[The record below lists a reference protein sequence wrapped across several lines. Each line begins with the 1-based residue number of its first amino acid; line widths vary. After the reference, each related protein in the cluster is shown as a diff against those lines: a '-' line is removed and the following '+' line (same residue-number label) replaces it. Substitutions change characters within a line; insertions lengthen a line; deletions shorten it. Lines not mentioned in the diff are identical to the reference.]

1 MTAAVV
7 LGVIVNIVIDQSG
20 ALTPA
25 QCQLAVAE
33 MADIWRDAG
42 VEVVSRPTNKL
53 ASRNEAS
60 VSLRIVTFSIN
71 GRAGGEPILGWA
83 AVETGGHLKPV
94 VIVSLPAVRLALE
107 HADVGGLSFKRLTSD
122 LRSQLTARA
131 IGRIAAHELGHY
143 LLRRAGHRKKG
154 LMRRSYAVRDLTGA
168 WLGPFRV
175 ADDERSSAVAEIAAL
190 AKVQH
195 ATTQSTRRVVE
206 PR

>member
-1 MTAAVV
+1 V
-7 LGVIVNIVIDQSG
+7 LGVIVNIVIDQCG
-20 ALTPA
+20 APSPA
-25 QCQLAVAE
+25 QCQLAVTE
-33 MADIWRDAG
+33 MANIWRDAG
-42 VEVVSRPTNKL
+42 VEVVSRRTHEL

-83 AVETGGHLKPV
+83 AVETGGRMTPV
-94 VIVSLPAVRLALE
+94 VIVSLPAVRLTLE

-143 LLRRAGHRKKG
+143 LLRRAGHRKNG

-175 ADDERSSAVAEIAAL
+175 ADDERSSALAEIAAL
-190 AKVQH
+190 ATAQH
-195 ATTQSTRRVVE
+195 ATTQSRR
-206 PR
+206 